1 MQNVTREDIKNPN
14 PDWLIEYEKYARERK
29 TLPKKLEN
37 ISDAIEILK
46 TKFTEEQLHD
56 YYEIIEKKMHIQRIA
71 RMANSSDVPQEQN
84 TVKKLTEEYK
94 TRIAYVESDLERP
107 MTRKFTQ
114 PEEGILREVLRSR
127 FDSLHS
133 IRDYL
138 DVLYELEDL
147 KKKLTREGGSK
158 SRRNKNTSSHR
169 SLKRRPRRRSLKR
182 RHHSY
187 KRRSRSHL
195 KR

>member
-1 MQNVTREDIKNPN
+1 MQNVTREDIENPN
-14 PDWLIEYEKYARERK
+14 PDWLTNYEKKVRERT

-46 TKFTEEQLHD
+46 TKFTKEQIRD
-56 YYEIIEKKMHIQRIA
+56 INEIMEKKTHIQRIS
-71 RMANSSDVPQEQN
+71 RMANSPDVPQEQN
-84 TVKKLTEEYK
+84 TVKKLIEEFK

-107 MTRKFTQ
+107 MTRKFTP

-133 IRDYL
+133 ILDYL
-138 DVLYELEDL
+138 EVLYDLENL
-147 KKKLTREGGSK
+147 KKKLTGGEGGSK
-158 SRRNKNTSSHR
+158 SRRNKNNKNTSS
-169 SLKRRPRRRSLKR
+169 RRSIKR

-187 KRRSRSHL
+187 KRRSRSHI